1 MKIEIRKQVVLAGQ
15 VVRVGEVHEASPSDA
30 AILINS
36 NSAVVFTEPEKPVQ
50 CGLKP
55 PSKPKRQRKVSND
68 HQESGDKD

>member
-36 NSAVVFTEPEKPVQ
+36 KLR
-50 CGLKP
+50 CG
-55 PSKPKRQRKVSND
+55 V
-68 HQESGDKD
+68 H

>member
-15 VVRVGEVHEASPSDA
+15 VVRVGEVHEAPPADA

-36 NSAVVFTEPEKPVQ
+36 NCAVLFVEPEKPVQ

-55 PSKPKRQRKVSND
+55 PSTSKRHRKPSND
-68 HQESGDKD
+68 NQESGDQN

>member
-1 MKIEIRKQVVLAGQ
+1 MKIEIRRQVVLAGQ

-36 NSAVVFTEPEKPVQ
+36 NCAVLYVEPEKPAE

-55 PSKPKRQRKVSND
+55 PAKTKRQRKVAND
-68 HQESGDKD
+68 HQEPGN